1 MPELMKNYNNA
12 LQAIYDHVGFV
23 EDWVIY
29 PIDDKTDY
37 VWELRATEV
46 EYAKTL
52 EDFNGDGDACYVD
65 EIYTQRFYKKHVYR
79 GEQLTLIFCDP
90 GVDGMKYFR
99 IFDNSKEV
107 KENAS

>member
-1 MPELMKNYNNA
+1 MLDLMQNYNNA

-29 PIDDKTDY
+29 PIDDKTDHI
-37 VWELRATEV
+37 WEISDGSV
-46 EYAKTL
+46 KYARDLK
-52 EDFNGDGDACYVD
+52 DFNGDGNAYYVD

-79 GEQLTLIFCDP
+79 GENLTLIFCNP

-99 IFDNSKEV
+99 IFDNSKEI
-107 KENAS
+107 KPNGS

>member
-1 MPELMKNYNNA
+1 MSELMQNYNVA

-37 VWELRATEV
+37 VWKINEDELK
-46 EYAKTL
+46 YAKNL
-52 EDFNGDGDACYVD
+52 EDFNGGGGAYYID
-65 EIYTQRFYKKHVYR
+65 EIYKQRFYTNHVYR
-79 GEQLTLIFCDP
+79 GEKLTLIFCNP

-107 KENAS
+107 TDAA